1 MDNHILSVQP
11 VRMKEVSPPLMHVTD
26 RSSAPPDHVLSSPL
40 LAYRNRFSASTS
52 LGERA
57 DVTLVR
63 APVP

>member
-1 MDNHILSVQP
+1 
-11 VRMKEVSPPLMHVTD
+11 MHVTD
-26 RSSAPPDHVLSSPL
+26 SAPPDHVLSSPL

>member
-1 MDNHILSVQP
+1 
-11 VRMKEVSPPLMHVTD
+11 MKEVSPPLMHVTD
-26 RSSAPPDHVLSSPL
+26 SAPPDHVLSSPL